1 MGLLAA
7 LAGCL
12 VAAPAQAAPQ
22 PKMTA
27 VKAPPKLAVGG
38 RYKVTSIVT
47 NRSGSRV
54 RGPITLTLSKDRKPG
69 AVKLGSRRATASG
82 KGRSR
87 IVTRATLKKSIA
99 VGRYFLVSCFGFPGG
114 STCAARRVTVIKY
127 VNGARSGGDSLF
139 PEIGNGGYDALHYE
153 ISLDYDPLTNQ
164 FNPGT
169 YTKMTARA
177 TEYLRQFSLDFEG
190 PEISRIEVNRRRSN
204 FIRRG
209 TKLIITPR
217 IRLDAG
223 RRFTVKVEYSGYVNH
238 HVDPDESLEGWV
250 RACRSGDPGPD
261 NPDCFG
267 SFTVS
272 EPIGAQTWFPNN
284 NVPSDK
290 ATFTTTTAV
299 PTEAGADDIRFQTQ
313 TSYYV
318 QRTLERLGIQALEA
332 RLVELLNQTTGEAQA
347 EAARL
352 GAARDRLRRM
362 VRAVIDQRYELY
374 GRPATEQ
381 FLTEVALEKSLAQ
394 ISNADMPRMKVAVAR
409 MAKRL
414 AVKHSRRQ
422 RVQLKGQLDIRRT
435 LRANAGRDSVPF
447 DLLFRYK
454 RRDKPKIVAVCDV
467 SGSVSAHV
475 RFLLLFLYAM
485 NQTVTDL
492 RTFAFSNALHDCAGP
507 LERLPFE
514 DAMAHILR
522 EYGGGG
528 TDYGAAFETLEAD
541 HWEEITRQTTVLIL
555 GDGRSNNTPPRLDL
569 FREMADRAKRV
580 VWLCTEA
587 PPRWGTGDSYM
598 LKYLPFCTHVS
609 HVATVTDLER
619 AVDEVLEAY

>member
-1 MGLLAA
+1 MERALNGFIRALR
-7 LAGCL
+7 LAGVEASTAETIDAAHTLAL
-12 VAAPAQAAPQ
+12 VGYESRDALKASLGLVLAKSETEKQLHDEVFDRYFQVAEAAPSPAAQHDDDSEEGKTGDGAPE
-22 PKMTA
+22 
-27 VKAPPKLAVGG
+27 
-38 RYKVTSIVT
+38 
-47 NRSGSRV
+47 
-54 RGPITLTLSKDRKPG
+54 
-69 AVKLGSRRATASG
+69 
-82 KGRSR
+82 
-87 IVTRATLKKSIA
+87 
-99 VGRYFLVSCFGFPGG
+99 
-114 STCAARRVTVIKY
+114 ST
-127 VNGARSGGDSLF
+127 
-139 PEIGNGGYDALHYE
+139 
-153 ISLDYDPLTNQ
+153 
-164 FNPGT
+164 
-169 YTKMTARA
+169 
-177 TEYLRQFSLDFEG
+177 
-190 PEISRIEVNRRRSN
+190 
-204 FIRRG
+204 
-209 TKLIITPR
+209 
-217 IRLDAG
+217 
-223 RRFTVKVEYSGYVNH
+223 
-238 HVDPDESLEGWV
+238 
-250 RACRSGDPGPD
+250 SGDPRIDALMALAASGD
-261 NPDCFG
+261 G
-267 SFTVS
+267 QGGGG
-272 EPIGAQTWFPNN
+272 GAAA
-284 NVPSDK
+284 SDQ
-290 ATFTTTTAV
+290 ARAQINRAA
-299 PTEAGADDIRFQTQ
+299 TEAGADEIRFQTQ

-332 RLVELLNQTTGEAQA
+332 RLVELLNQSTSAAQA
-347 EAARL
+347 EAAQL

-435 LRANAGRDSVPF
+435 LRANAGRDGVPF
-447 DLLFRYK
+447 DLVFRYK

-492 RTFAFSNALHDCAGP
+492 RTFAFSNALYDCEGP

-514 DAMAHILR
+514 EAMAHILR

-528 TDYGAAFETLEAD
+528 TDYGAAFETLESD
-541 HWEEITRQTTVLIL
+541 YWDEITKRTTVLIL

-598 LKYLPFCTHVS
+598 LKYAPFCTHVA

>member
-114 STCAARRVTVIKY
+114 STCAARRVTVIRY

-299 PTEAGADDIRFQTQ
+299 PTEAGADEWTALGTGEFVSKQEGTDGKTTWKWRESLPTSTYLTTGSVCRCVYDVASATDSSNNHTFPLYNAYDNSATPTQVDAINTQLGLQEDIINEFSALFGPYPLKSGGVFAGRTSGIGYVLENQGKIHFPFPGIGNLTLAHEYVHQWFGDAVGPASWSQIWFNEGWAQWGEWFHESPTTPADAFTTEYESTENPERWDIPPGTLNDDPSLLFDEFSTYIRPGMMLEGYRQIVGDAKFSALAKAIQTDYAYSTIDADQ
-313 TSYYV
+313 FIAT
-318 QRTLERLGIQALEA
+318 ALEVA
-332 RLVELLNQTTGEAQA
+332 DFGPVQ
-347 EAARL
+347 EAAL
-352 GAARDRLRRM
+352 NDYF
-362 VRAVIDQRYELY
+362 Q
-374 GRPATEQ
+374 Q
-381 FLTEVALEKSLAQ
+381 W
-394 ISNADMPRMKVAVAR
+394 
-409 MAKRL
+409 
-414 AVKHSRRQ
+414 
-422 RVQLKGQLDIRRT
+422 
-435 LRANAGRDSVPF
+435 
-447 DLLFRYK
+447 
-454 RRDKPKIVAVCDV
+454 
-467 SGSVSAHV
+467 
-475 RFLLLFLYAM
+475 LFL
-485 NQTVTDL
+485 
-492 RTFAFSNALHDCAGP
+492 AGKPSLTPGNFPPEP
-507 LERLPFE
+507 L
-514 DAMAHILR
+514 
-522 EYGGGG
+522 
-528 TDYGAAFETLEAD
+528 
-541 HWEEITRQTTVLIL
+541 
-555 GDGRSNNTPPRLDL
+555 
-569 FREMADRAKRV
+569 
-580 VWLCTEA
+580 
-587 PPRWGTGDSYM
+587 
-598 LKYLPFCTHVS
+598 
-609 HVATVTDLER
+609 
-619 AVDEVLEAY
+619 